1 MHYVEKPTK
10 TWSVICIAVYLVG
23 IAYLGVQSLP
33 EDLGIWLGLCAL
45 FLLPLLVCLLVPL
58 SKLVYHRIE
67 VDART
72 LRVGRERIPL
82 AAIDPGSV
90 RAAAN
95 EALPG
100 AAQRYATSLNTVDAP
115 LPGFRAADQGNPRLV
130 GGAWGVPMGMDSV
143 VIGTRQGERLTIATR
158 DRAAFLAALSH
169 ATAAPHHQL

>member
-23 IAYLGVQSLP
+23 IAYMGVGTLP
-33 EDLGIWLGLCAL
+33 KDLGIWLGMCAL
-45 FLLPLLVCLLVPL
+45 FLLPLLICLLVPL
-58 SKLVYHRIE
+58 SKWIYHRIE
-67 VDART
+67 LDAQT

-82 AAIDPGSV
+82 VVIDPRSV
-90 RAAAN
+90 QAAAG

-115 LPGFRAADQGNPRLV
+115 LPGFRAADHGNPRLV
-130 GGAWGVPMGMDSV
+130 GGAWGLPMGMDSV

-158 DRAAFLAALSH
+158 DRAAFLAALFH